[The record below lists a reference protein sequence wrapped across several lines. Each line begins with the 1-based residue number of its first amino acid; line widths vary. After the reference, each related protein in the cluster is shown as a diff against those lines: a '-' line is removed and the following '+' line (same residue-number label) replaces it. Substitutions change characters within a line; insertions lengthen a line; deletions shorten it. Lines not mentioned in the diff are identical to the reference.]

1 MSAKWKI
8 SSEPTKTVELLNDN
22 AEFRVGEMKE
32 RVVIYER
39 KGKVCVRRYKEFLA
53 KFEPLEA

>member
-8 SSEPTKTVELLNDN
+8 RSEPTKIVELLNDN

-53 KFEPLEA
+53 KFEPVDV

>member
-1 MSAKWKI
+1 MSAKWRIK
-8 SSEPTKTVELLNDN
+8 SSPSKTVELFNDN

-53 KFEPLEA
+53 KFEPVL

>member
-1 MSAKWKI
+1 MSTKWRIK
-8 SSEPTKTVELLNDN
+8 SSPSKTVELFNDN

-53 KFEPLEA
+53 KFEPVA

>member
-1 MSAKWKI
+1 MSAKWRIK
-8 SSEPTKTVELLNDN
+8 SSPGKTVELFNDN

-39 KGKVCVRRYKEFLA
+39 NGKICVRRYKEFLA
-53 KFEPLEA
+53 KFEPVL

>member
-1 MSAKWKI
+1 MSSKWKI
-8 SSEPTKTVELLNDN
+8 RSEPTKIVELLNDN

-53 KFEPLEA
+53 KFEPVI

>member
-1 MSAKWKI
+1 MSTKWRIK
-8 SSEPTKTVELLNDN
+8 SSPSKTVELFNDN

-53 KFEPLEA
+53 KFEPVL

>member
-1 MSAKWKI
+1 MGAKWKI
-8 SSEPTKTVELLNDN
+8 RSEPTKTVELLNDN

-32 RVVIYER
+32 RVVVYER

-53 KFEPLEA
+53 KFEPLV

>member
-1 MSAKWKI
+1 MSTKWRIK
-8 SSEPTKTVELLNDN
+8 SSPSKMVELFNDN

-39 KGKVCVRRYKEFLA
+39 KGKMCVRRYKEFLA
-53 KFEPLEA
+53 KFEPVDV

>member
-1 MSAKWKI
+1 
-8 SSEPTKTVELLNDN
+8 
-22 AEFRVGEMKE
+22 MKE

-53 KFEPLEA
+53 KFEPLA

>member
-8 SSEPTKTVELLNDN
+8 RSEPTKIVELLNDN

-53 KFEPLEA
+53 KFEPVL

>member
-8 SSEPTKTVELLNDN
+8 RSEPTKIVELLNDN

>member
-1 MSAKWKI
+1 MSTKWRIK
-8 SSEPTKTVELLNDN
+8 SSPSKTVELFNDN

-53 KFEPLEA
+53 KFEPVDV

>member
-8 SSEPTKTVELLNDN
+8 RSEPTKTVELLNDN

-39 KGKVCVRRYKEFLA
+39 KGKMCVRRYKEFLA
-53 KFEPLEA
+53 KFEPVDV